1 MNKSSKS
8 TSRRRIIKL
17 KPMKGQV
24 RNQFKNGIKESLF
37 LPNPTKEV
45 VIMIMMKVP
54 SKTIEIMQEN
64 CSKKH
69 TDMRP
74 IKLFMTLTIQL

>member
-1 MNKSSKS
+1 
-8 TSRRRIIKL
+8 
-17 KPMKGQV
+17 MKGQV